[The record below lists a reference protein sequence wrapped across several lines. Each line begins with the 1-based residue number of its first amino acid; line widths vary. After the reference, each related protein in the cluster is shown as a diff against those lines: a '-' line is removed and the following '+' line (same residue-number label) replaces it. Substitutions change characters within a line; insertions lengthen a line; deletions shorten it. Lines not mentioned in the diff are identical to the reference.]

1 MLTEMQAD
9 SGKPSTIL
17 YTRQLGI
24 LWPKHAPGRVNKTT
38 PGNQYSI
45 LVIIYQLDY
54 PAESLPAQSKAR
66 RIDFVLGRE
75 GCMQTNST
83 LALTPA
89 LSPRRGRTFPRW

>member
-1 MLTEMQAD
+1 MLTEIQAD

-24 LWPKHAPGRVNKTT
+24 LWPKHAPGRASKTI

-54 PAESLPAQSKAR
+54 PAESLLAQSKAR
-66 RIDFVLGRE
+66 RTHFVFLTLSSSL
-75 GCMQTNST
+75 CPST
-83 LALTPA
+83 LS
-89 LSPRRGRTFPRW
+89 LSPPCRSQDKVRRTKC